1 MTTAPQSPAQDGAG
15 ATRLG
20 PLDALIL
27 ITERLTD
34 LIQAENVLLN
44 ERRPSELTK
53 QLDEKQRLAA
63 LYAREMAA
71 VQKDPSRVQ
80 GAAAADVARLKIA
93 TTRFRDLIE
102 ENGRKVN
109 AMRIVTERL
118 VKSIGDEVAKK
129 NRPVNGYD
137 KHAAMRPATRNWQV
151 ARPIS
156 LALDQRV

>member
-1 MTTAPQSPAQDGAG
+1 MTSPPHTPAQPGGG

-27 ITERLTD
+27 ITERLID
-34 LIQAENVLLN
+34 LIAAENTLLN

-53 QLDEKQRLAA
+53 QLEEKQRLAA
-63 LYAREMAA
+63 MYAREMAA
-71 VQKDPSRVQ
+71 LNKDPSRVQ
-80 GAAAADVARLKIA
+80 GATPAEVAKLKEA
-93 TTRFRDLIE
+93 TTRFRSLIE

-118 VKSIGDEVAKK
+118 VKSIGDEVAKR

-137 KHAAMRPATRNWQV
+137 KHAIMRPATPNWRV
-151 ARPIS
+151 ARPTS